1 MSRIPLPYT
10 QKVLDLFRNPKNL
23 GKLEDANV
31 IAVAGNPACGD
42 MITFYMKINN
52 QAVIEK
58 ISFESYGC
66 AANIATAS
74 IVTEM
79 IKGLNVKSAWKDVTW
94 KKVTEEVGGLP
105 NVKFHCGIL
114 AVGAVKVLGIPCGL
128 IINRSDIGDDQV
140 KKYAAIREVP
150 ILMEIPFDRRI
161 AEAYSRG
168 DVLIEVMPEWKAKF
182 LALYDQITEIVAYHK
197 D

>member
-1 MSRIPLPYT
+1 MSRVPLPYT

-52 QAVIEK
+52 QDVIEK
-58 ISFESYGC
+58 ITFESYGC

-74 IVTEM
+74 VVTDM
-79 IKGLNVKSAWKDVTW
+79 IKGLTTENAWKDVTW

-105 NVKFHCGIL
+105 SVKFHCGIL
-114 AVGAVKVLGIPCGL
+114 AVGAVK
-128 IINRSDIGDDQV
+128 R
-140 KKYAAIREVP
+140 AIRK
-150 ILMEIPFDRRI
+150 
-161 AEAYSRG
+161 YYG
-168 DVLIEVMPEWKAKF
+168 QKG
-182 LALYDQITEIVAYHK
+182 
-197 D
+197 

>member
-23 GKLEDANV
+23 GKMEDANV
-31 IAVAGNPACGD
+31 ISVAGNPACGD
-42 MITFYMKINN
+42 MITFYMKINE
-52 QAVIEK
+52 QAIIEK

-79 IKGLNVKSAWKDVTW
+79 IKGLSVESAWKEVTW

-105 NVKFHCGIL
+105 SVKFHCGIL
-114 AVGAVKVLGIPCGL
+114 AVGAV
-128 IINRSDIGDDQV
+128 RR
-140 KKYAAIREVP
+140 AIRKFYEQKSSTP
-150 ILMEIPFDRRI
+150 SWLPQELTFEEKQALEEEELANKM
-161 AEAYSRG
+161 SKK
-168 DVLIEVMPEWKAKF
+168 LKAADEK
-182 LALYDQITEIVAYHK
+182 
-197 D
+197 